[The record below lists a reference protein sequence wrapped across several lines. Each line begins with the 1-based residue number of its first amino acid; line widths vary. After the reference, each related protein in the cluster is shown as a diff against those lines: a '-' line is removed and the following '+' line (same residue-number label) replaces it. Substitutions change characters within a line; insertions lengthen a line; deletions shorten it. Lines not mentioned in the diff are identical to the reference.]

1 MLNAQALA
9 KTGEAPRLREEGGT
23 TDHTVFASES
33 SSEAIFNSP
42 WGPKSKIASGLLNA
56 QALAKTWG
64 LMGTLPPQRANAR
77 HQILPLPYLRGC
89 MFDTPLMVQVQG
101 VGKRYRLGTINR
113 QQLTDDVK
121 AWTAKLLGRP
131 DPTLAVGS
139 KLDPQRI
146 GEDFWAL
153 RDVSFDVYQG
163 EVVGIIGHNGAGKS
177 TLLKLLSRITL
188 PTEGTIKMRGKISS
202 LLEVGTGF
210 HPELTGRD
218 NIYLNGAILGM
229 RRHEV
234 DAKLDEIIAF
244 SGVKHH
250 IDTPV
255 KRYSSGMRV
264 RLGFAVAAHL
274 EPEILIVDE
283 VLSVGD
289 AEFQRKSMGKMKQ
302 SAQSGRTV
310 LFVSHNMTAVRS
322 LCSRVVWLEHGRIRM
337 QGGTEEVVTA
347 YQGHYSHGTTERI
360 WDESNAPGNEVARLR
375 AVRVRPGNGG
385 EVFHWEDTVQVEVG
399 LDNLSGA
406 EVNVN
411 IQLVNGDDLV
421 ILATNSREGMPHE
434 QLGPGPHTVACTF
447 PANIFNSGNIR
458 VAVGLVQHGRWLFR
472 EENTVQFD
480 IKEPPR
486 SGSFHGRRK
495 GIFRLDIPWE
505 HMQPNEWAN

>member
-1 MLNAQALA
+1 MS
-9 KTGEAPRLREEGGT
+9 AP
-23 TDHTVFASES
+23 
-33 SSEAIFNSP
+33 
-42 WGPKSKIASGLLNA
+42 
-56 QALAKTWG
+56 
-64 LMGTLPPQRANAR
+64 
-77 HQILPLPYLRGC
+77 
-89 MFDTPLMVQVQG
+89 PLMVQVQG

-121 AWTAKLLGRP
+121 AWTAKLLGKP
-131 DPTLAVGS
+131 DPTVPVGQAI
-139 KLDPQRI
+139 DPQRI
-146 GEDFWAL
+146 GENFWAL
-153 RDVSFDVYQG
+153 RDISFEVHQG

-274 EPEILIVDE
+274 EPEILIIDE

-289 AEFQRKSMGKMKQ
+289 ADFQRKSMGKMKD

-322 LCSRVVWLEHGRIRM
+322 LCNRVVWLEHGRIRM
-337 QGGTEEVVTA
+337 QGGTEEVVSA
-347 YQGHYSHGTTERI
+347 YQGHYSHGSTERI
-360 WDESNAPGNEVARLR
+360 WNESNAPGNEVTRLYH
-375 AVRVRPGNGG
+375 VRVRPGNGG
-385 EVFHWEDTVQVEVG
+385 DTFHWEDEVVATVELENRGQHDA
-399 LDNLSGA
+399 L
-406 EVNVN
+406 VN
-411 IQLVNGDDLV
+411 IHVVNGDDLV
-421 ILATNSREGMPHE
+421 ILATNSRENLPGTG
-434 QLGPGPHTVACTF
+434 LGPGRHVVNCRF
-447 PANIFNSGNIR
+447 PAHLFNAGQYRLHIMIGMN
-458 VAVGLVQHGRWLFR
+458 GRTILR
-472 EENTVQFD
+472 EENAVQFE
-480 IKEPPR
+480 IVEPPR
-486 SGSFHGRRK
+486 TGSYHGVRK
-495 GIFRLDIPWE
+495 GIFRMIVPWE
-505 HMQPNEWAN
+505 RPERTDAPLPH

>member
-1 MLNAQALA
+1 M
-9 KTGEAPRLREEGGT
+9 
-23 TDHTVFASES
+23 S
-33 SSEAIFNSP
+33 
-42 WGPKSKIASGLLNA
+42 
-56 QALAKTWG
+56 
-64 LMGTLPPQRANAR
+64 
-77 HQILPLPYLRGC
+77 
-89 MFDTPLMVQVQG
+89 DTPLMVQVQG

-131 DPTLAVGS
+131 DPTLAVDAN
-139 KLDPQRI
+139 LDPQRI

-153 RDVSFDVYQG
+153 RDISFDVHQG

-274 EPEILIVDE
+274 DPEILIVDE

-289 AEFQRKSMGKMKQ
+289 AEFQRKSMGKMKE
-302 SAQSGRTV
+302 SAKSGRTV

-337 QGGTEEVVTA
+337 QGPTEEVVGA
-347 YQGHYSHGTTERI
+347 YQGHYSHGRSETI
-360 WDESNAPGNEVARLR
+360 WDEHSAPGNEAARLNY
-375 AVRVRPGNGG
+375 VRVKPGDGSDT
-385 EVFHWEDTVQVEVG
+385 FRWEDSVEVEVG
-399 LDNLSGA
+399 LENLSSK

-421 ILATNSREGMPHE
+421 VLATNSLEGLPHAV
-434 QLGPGPHTVACTF
+434 LGPGRHMLSCSLPPHT
-447 PANIFNSGNIR
+447 FNSGQMR
-458 VAVGLVQHGRWLFR
+458 VNVGVSTAGRMLFR
-472 EENTVQFD
+472 AENSVQFE

-486 SGSFHGRRK
+486 TGSWHGRRR
-495 GIFRLDIPWE
+495 GILRMDIPWRKAE
-505 HMQPNEWAN
+505 PAGNMTVQ